1 MQREAAIEVIDEL
14 ENGMSYIRED
24 NDIWQNRLI
33 YALCQGVRLLLL
45 DAIKRDKK

>member
-1 MQREAAIEVIDEL
+1 MRREEAIEVIDEL
-14 ENGMSYIRED
+14 ENGMVSIGEN

-45 DAIKRDKK
+45 DKIKRDR

>member
-1 MQREAAIEVIDEL
+1 MRREEVIEVIDEL
-14 ENGMSYIRED
+14 ENGMVCIGEN

-45 DAIKRDKK
+45 DKIKRDR

>member
-14 ENGMSYIRED
+14 ENGMSYIREN

-45 DAIKRDKK
+45 DAIKRNKK

>member
-14 ENGMSYIRED
+14 EIGMTCIGEN

-45 DAIKRDKK
+45 DAIKRGKK

>member
-1 MQREAAIEVIDEL
+1 MTREEAIEVIDEL
-14 ENGMSYIRED
+14 ENGMVSIGEN

-45 DAIKRDKK
+45 DKIKRDR

>member
-1 MQREAAIEVIDEL
+1 MRREEAIEVINEL
-14 ENGMSYIRED
+14 ENGMVFIGEN

-45 DAIKRDKK
+45 DKIKRDR

>member
-14 ENGMSYIRED
+14 E
-24 NDIWQNRLI
+24 
-33 YALCQGVRLLLL
+33 GVRLLLL